1 MLSMG
6 GGTPMR
12 IDLFTYPVSD
22 RSIKTPWEGLIDIGN
37 APFDDGTVADQERR
51 TDPDAGSAA
60 SSPATSAEE
69 ARLNFERGREQGF
82 REGRAEEA
90 RAQQERLGQAERRGA
105 EQAAHLAD
113 QFAAERD
120 RFLATME
127 EEVVK
132 LALAIAARILRR
144 EAQTDPLL
152 LVGAVRVALG
162 QLASTV
168 QVKLR
173 VPAADAPLWAET
185 LPHVPNLRVK
195 PVVVPDE
202 SMIPGKC
209 ALETDMGSVDLG
221 LSAQLHW
228 MESALFDEASA
239 KEPIKRGDVQRESQ
253 AVPL

>member
-1 MLSMG
+1 MG
-6 GGTPMR
+6 CGMGMG

-22 RSIKTPWEGLIDIGN
+22 RSVATLWEGLVDLGN
-37 APFDDGTVADQERR
+37 ASFDDSTIADQKRC
-51 TDPDAGSAA
+51 TNPDTGLTG
-60 SSPATSAEE
+60 SSPGTSAEE
-69 ARLNFERGREQGF
+69 AKLSFDRGREQGF

-90 RAQQERLGQAERRGA
+90 QAQQERLRQAERRGA

-113 QFAAERD
+113 QFAAEKD
-120 RFLATME
+120 RFLTTME
-127 EEVVK
+127 EEVLR

-144 EAQTDPLL
+144 ETQTDPLV
-152 LVGAVRVALG
+152 LVGSVRVALG

-185 LPHVPNLRVK
+185 MPHVPNLRVK

-202 SMIPGKC
+202 SMIPGEC

-221 LSAQLHW
+221 LSGQLHW
-228 MESALFDEASA
+228 MERALFDEASA
-239 KEPIKRGDVQRESQ
+239 KEPTKRGEVQRESQ